1 MKPSRLSMIASV
13 LLVFGLAAGPAPAR
27 TEDDVAVDPLPGDT
41 NTIESLTPRQAG
53 RLVQEFP
60 ASAETVE
67 LRGGGVFAL
76 GHGLS
81 LNGLKS
87 LDAETAAA
95 LTRRNGL
102 LLLDGLTSLS
112 GETAKAL
119 AQHRHQLSL
128 SGLTRLEADAAKALG
143 QFKGIGM
150 FLRGLTTIDA
160 ESAAALV
167 QAPWDG
173 MLPGLTTLDADTAR
187 ALAKFKG
194 NLHLGGLTTLEADVA
209 AALAEYAGRELCLE
223 GLTTFSA
230 ETAKAL
236 ARCKCSALNLRGVTT
251 LSDEAAREMM
261 RAKGESREVFLDRL
275 VPASGE
281 LALEM
286 FLAYVTGPESLQ
298 AVTRLSVEAA
308 TALVALE
315 QEDLSLPGLTRLDSP
330 DSVRIAEILATH
342 KGELALPRL
351 ERISP
356 KALTALVRKEGVVIP
371 LLEKLEFIQEPD
383 GSVTEDFVIPPWLE
397 LKQKAERDGP

>member
-1 MKPSRLSMIASV
+1 MKPARLSMVASF

-27 TEDDVAVDPLPGDT
+27 TEDGVAVDPLPRDT

-60 ASAETVE
+60 DSEETVE

-81 LNGLKS
+81 LNGLRS
-87 LDAETAAA
+87 LDADTAAA

-167 QAPWDG
+167 QAHWDG

-187 ALAKFKG
+187 ALAKYKG

-209 AALAEYAGRELCLE
+209 AALAEYAGRDLCLE

-236 ARCKCSALNLRGVTT
+236 ARCKCAALNLRGVTT

-261 RAKGESREVFLDRL
+261 RANGEVFLDRL

-286 FLAYVTGPESLQ
+286 FLAGRTGPESLQ

-308 TALVALE
+308 TALVARE
-315 QEDLSLPGLTRLDSP
+315 QDLSLPGLTRLDSP

-342 KGELALPRL
+342 KSELALPRL
-351 ERISP
+351 EKISP

-383 GSVTEDFVIPPWLE
+383 GSVTEDFIIPPWLE
-397 LKQKAERDGP
+397 ASQRAERDGP